1 VPTSTVR
8 ADVSDALALADA
20 AAGAPRS
27 VASSCRTLI
36 DAPGTS
42 AEAREIALRAL
53 ALSLRLLEQHAEAT
67 RMARRSVSLA
77 RRVGLPERQHEARL
91 TLSLCLFHLGRTRTA
106 LEQVEQ
112 VRDEAADVLRVRAD
126 IQHGI
131 ILERLGRLDD
141 AVSAYTRALDGGG
154 DELDRARAL
163 NNRAIALTFL
173 GRTDQA
179 LHDLDDAVEL
189 ATARGERLLA
199 GEFVHNIGFTLAADG
214 DIAGAL
220 RRFDEADAI
229 FLAHDAPIG
238 WNLADRARVLL
249 GANLHQEAVDAAS
262 RAVQVL
268 LAGGAGADVAEARL
282 LLAEA
287 HLAGGELAEAGAAA
301 AAARRALVRQGRPG
315 LAAVAQLMS
324 VRARLAAGRR
334 DRRLLVSAEQAVAD
348 LVAAGLAG
356 AELAAR
362 MAAAD
367 VARSVGESR
376 VAARHL
382 AVVSRH
388 RSSGPLVDRVRG
400 WHAEAIRRADAGARP
415 TARRAVLAGLDV
427 LADLQATV
435 GASELRASVAGH
447 GADLAQLGVRLALA
461 DRSPWAVLEVLERW
475 RGGGLL
481 LGTEASAELTAELV
495 ALRAARTRLEQ
506 AEQLGEDVAAAQRA
520 VLQLEQV
527 VRDRLRHAPGVVTA
541 ATSPLVRA
549 DVAARLGDRA
559 LVSYFESDGWIG
571 AVAMAGRRLTLS
583 WPLAETKHVTAVADS
598 VLFGLRRLA
607 RPHRSS
613 STPAARAAVD
623 TGLARLEEA
632 LLAPL
637 EAVVGDRPLVA
648 VPTGALHALPWS
660 FLPRRRDRPVT
671 VTPSLRVWL
680 ARAAPRIDG
689 RVVLVAGPGLVH
701 ADAEV
706 AALAGVHRQPV
717 VLTGAAATVTGVA
730 AALEGASMTH
740 LACHGRFRTDNPL
753 FSSLALA
760 DGPVTVVDIE
770 RLDQPPELI
779 LLAACEVGASSVLAG
794 DQLLG
799 VVSALLMVGTSSVV
813 ASLLPVPDAA
823 SVPFMRAVH
832 EQLAAGEPAAAALVA
847 GRKAVDVD
855 DPAGFVTGAAFTCY
869 GAG

>member
-1 VPTSTVR
+1 
-8 ADVSDALALADA
+8 
-20 AAGAPRS
+20 
-27 VASSCRTLI
+27 
-36 DAPGTS
+36 
-42 AEAREIALRAL
+42 
-53 ALSLRLLEQHAEAT
+53 
-67 RMARRSVSLA
+67 MARRSASLA
-77 RRVGLPERQHEARL
+77 RRVGLAERQHEARL

-106 LEQVEQ
+106 LEEVEQ
-112 VRDEAADVLRVRAD
+112 VREQAADELRVRAD

-141 AVSAYTRALDGGG
+141 AVAAYTRALDGAG
-154 DELDRARAL
+154 DALDRARAL

-179 LHDLDDAVEL
+179 LRDLDDAVQL
-189 ATARGERLLA
+189 ATARDERLLA
-199 GEFVHNIGFTLAADG
+199 GEFVHNIGFVRAADG

-220 RRFDEADAI
+220 RHFDDADAI
-229 FLAHDAPIG
+229 FLEHDAPIG
-238 WNLADRARVLL
+238 WNLVDRARVLL
-249 GANLHQEAVDAAS
+249 GANLHREAVDAAS

-287 HLAGGELAEAGAAA
+287 HLAGGNLVEAGAAA
-301 AAARRALVRQGRPG
+301 TAARRALVRQGRPG

-324 VRARLAAGRR
+324 VRARRAAGRR
-334 DRRLLVSAEQAVAD
+334 DRRLLAAAEQAVAD
-348 LVAAGLAG
+348 LADAGLAS

-367 VARSVGESR
+367 VAGGLGERR

-415 TARRAVLAGLDV
+415 AARRAVLAGLDV

-447 GADLAQLGVRLALA
+447 GEDLARLGVRLALA
-461 DRSPWAVLEVLERW
+461 DRSPWAVLEVQERW

-481 LGTEASAELTAELV
+481 LGTEASAELTAELA
-495 ALRAARTRLEQ
+495 ALRAARTRLGQ
-506 AEQLGEDVAAAQRA
+506 VEQLGEDVSAAQRA
-520 VLQLEQV
+520 VLQLEQT
-527 VRDRLRHAPGVVTA
+527 VRDRLRHAPGVVNA

-559 LVSYFESDGWIG
+559 LVSYFESDGCIG

-583 WPLAETKHVTAVADS
+583 WPLAETKEVTAVADS

-607 RPHRSS
+607 RPHRS
-613 STPAARAAVD
+613 PAVLAARTAVER
-623 TGLARLEEA
+623 GLARLEEA
-632 LLAPL
+632 LVTPLA
-637 EAVVGDRPLVA
+637 AVVGDRPLVA

-660 FLPRRRDRPVT
+660 FLPRLRERAVT

-680 ARAAPRIDG
+680 ARPAPRIRG
-689 RVVLVAGPGLVH
+689 RVVLVAGPGLAH
-701 ADAEV
+701 AGAEV
-706 AALAGVHRQPV
+706 EALAALHRQPV
-717 VLTGAAATVTGVA
+717 VLAGRDATAAGVA
-730 AALEGASMTH
+730 AVLEGAAMAH
-740 LACHGRFRTDNPL
+740 LACHGLFRTDNPL

-770 RLDQPPELI
+770 RLDQPPLLI
-779 LLAACEVGASSVLAG
+779 VLAACEVGASSVLAG

-799 VVSALLMVGTSSVV
+799 VVSALLMVGASSVV
-813 ASLLPVPDAA
+813 ASLLPVPDAM
-823 SVPFMRAVH
+823 SVPFMQAVH
-832 EQLAAGEPAAAALVA
+832 ERLAAGEPTAAALVA
-847 GRKAVDVD
+847 GRNALDVD
-855 DPAGFVTGAAFTCY
+855 DPAAFVTAAAFSCY